1 MKKCVRNVQERNIVV
16 TDRNKKMGE
25 KTMKI
30 LIIGGV
36 AAGTKTAAKLKRED
50 RSAEVTVITKDRDI
64 SYAGCGLPYYV
75 GGLIENREEL
85 IVNTPAKYAGLTG
98 VEVKTG
104 KEAIALC
111 VDKKEVI
118 VKDVETGAEEAYG
131 YDKLVLTVGASP
143 AKLPIEGTDLSG
155 VFQMRTPDDAEN
167 IRSYVEENQ
176 VKKAVVIGAGFIGL
190 EVAENLKAKGVQ
202 VTVIDFA
209 SQILPNIVDAEVA
222 VYAKKH
228 LLKEGI
234 RVITGTKADAIM
246 GNDHVTGVKTSAGL
260 LRCELLI
267 MAAGIR
273 PNTDFLQDSGLEMFK
288 GTILVDK
295 TMKTNL
301 EDVYAAGDCVMVT
314 NRITGKPQWS
324 PMGSSANLEGRTLAQ
339 VLTGTKKEYPGV
351 LGTGVVKL
359 PNLNIGRTGLTEEQ
373 AKNAGYDVVTV
384 VAPTDDKAHYYP
396 DAGFFITKLIADRE
410 SHKLL
415 GVQVLGNGAV
425 DKMVDIAV
433 MGINMGAVLE
443 DFENADFA
451 YAPPFS
457 TAIHPFVQAVYI
469 LLNKING
476 NLVSMTP
483 AEYAGGKAKDYKVV
497 DVGLTPSIRGAVY
510 VNLSQV
516 NGEIEGL
523 DKEEKLLLVCAK
535 GKRGYFLQNRLRSY
549 GYKNTVVLEG
559 AQFFNDVKVQHA
571 ENAVSPEEETRVKA
585 LGFLR
590 DKTTLDKFN
599 GRVIT
604 RNGKIT
610 ADEARTIAEAAEM
623 FGSGEVTMTSRLT
636 MEIQGVPF
644 DNIEPLRE
652 YLMQAG
658 LETGGTG
665 SKVRPV
671 VSCKGTTCQ
680 YGLIDTFGLSE
691 EIHER
696 FFHGYSDVKLP
707 HKFKIA
713 VGGCPNNC
721 VKPDLNDLGII
732 GQRIPQ
738 VDMEKCRGCKICRV
752 EKNCPINVAKVV
764 DGKIVIDEKSCNHC
778 GRCIG
783 KCPFNAFEDYTNG
796 YRIYIGGRWGKKV
809 AQGRYLEKVFTD
821 KEEVLSVVEKAILL
835 FREQGITG
843 ERFADTVAR
852 IGFENVQE
860 QLLGDELLSRKEE
873 NIKAQKH
880 LKGGATC

>member
-1 MKKCVRNVQERNIVV
+1 MKV
-16 TDRNKKMGE
+16 
-25 KTMKI
+25 

-50 RSAEVTVITKDRDI
+50 RNAEVHVITKDKDI

-75 GGLIENREEL
+75 GGLIESRDEL
-85 IVNTPAKYAGLTG
+85 IVNTPQKYAGLTG
-98 VEVKTG
+98 VEVHVG
-104 KEAIALC
+104 KEAISLDS
-111 VDKKEVI
+111 DKKQVT
-118 VKDVETGAEEAYG
+118 VKDVDTGEEEVCS
-131 YDKLVLTVGASP
+131 YDKLVLSVGASP
-143 AKLPIEGTDLSG
+143 SILPIEGIEKPG
-155 VFQMRTPDDAEN
+155 VFKMRTPDDAIA
-167 IRSYVEENQ
+167 IRSYVEEKS

-190 EVAENLKAKGVQ
+190 EAAENLKAKGVQ

-209 SQILPNIVDAEVA
+209 SQILPNIIDPEMA

-228 LLKEGI
+228 LLREGI
-234 RVITGTKADAIM
+234 RVITGTKAEAVL
-246 GNDHVTGVKTSAGL
+246 GNEAVTGVKTSAGVL
-260 LRCELLI
+260 GCELLI

-273 PNTDFLQDSGLEMFK
+273 PNTDFLVGSGLEMFK
-288 GTILVDK
+288 GTILVDH

-314 NRITGKPQWS
+314 NRLTGKNQWS
-324 PMGSSANLEGRTLAQ
+324 PMGSSANMEGRTLAQ
-339 VLTGTKKEYPGV
+339 VLAGKEKSYPGV

-359 PNLNIGRTGLTEEQ
+359 PNLNIGRTGLTEAQ
-373 AKNAGYDVVTV
+373 AREAGYDVVTV

-396 DAGFFITKLIADRE
+396 DASFFITKMIADKNT
-410 SHKLL
+410 HKLL
-415 GVQVLGNGAV
+415 GVQVFGPGAV

-433 MGINMGAVLE
+433 MGMNMGAVLE

-457 TAIHPFVQAVYI
+457 TAIHPFVQVVYI

-476 NLVSMTP
+476 TLVSMTP
-483 AEYAGGKAKDYKVV
+483 AEYAEGKAKDYKVI
-497 DVGLTPSIRGAVY
+497 DVNPQPSIRGAMFVD
-510 VNLSQV
+510 LAKV

-523 DKEEKLLLVCAK
+523 DKEDKLLLVCAK
-535 GKRGYFLQNRLRSY
+535 GKRGYFLQNRLRQF
-549 GYKNTVVLEG
+549 GYKNTAVLEG
-559 AQFFNDVKVQHA
+559 ARFFNDIKISNVSGSI
-571 ENAVSPEEETRVKA
+571 SPEEEKRVKA
-585 LGFLR
+585 LGFLK
-590 DKTTLDKFN
+590 DKNTEDKFN

-610 ADEARTIAEAAEM
+610 AEEARTIAEAAEM

-696 FFHGYSDVKLP
+696 FFHGYADVKLP

-738 VDMEKCRGCKICRV
+738 IDPEKCKGCRICRI
-752 EKNCPINVAKVV
+752 EKNCPINVAKVE
-764 DGKIVIDEKSCNHC
+764 DGKIVIDENACNHC

-783 KCPFNAFEDYTNG
+783 KCPFHAIEDYTNG
-796 YRIYIGGRWGKKV
+796 YRVYIGGRWGKKV
-809 AQGRYLEKVFTD
+809 AQGRYLDKVFTD
-821 KEEVLSVVEKAILL
+821 KEEVLSIVEKAILL
-835 FREQGITG
+835 FREQGNTG

-860 QLLGDELLSRKEE
+860 QLLSDELLGRKEE

-880 LKGGATC
+880 LTGGATC

>member
-111 VDKKEVI
+111 ADKKEVI

-483 AEYAGGKAKDYKVV
+483 AEYAAGKAKDYKVV

-696 FFHGYSDVKLP
+696 FFHGYANVKLP

-732 GQRIPQ
+732 GQRII
-738 VDMEKCRGCKICRV
+738 R
-752 EKNCPINVAKVV
+752 
-764 DGKIVIDEKSCNHC
+764 
-778 GRCIG
+778 
-783 KCPFNAFEDYTNG
+783 
-796 YRIYIGGRWGKKV
+796 
-809 AQGRYLEKVFTD
+809 
-821 KEEVLSVVEKAILL
+821 
-835 FREQGITG
+835 
-843 ERFADTVAR
+843 
-852 IGFENVQE
+852 
-860 QLLGDELLSRKEE
+860 
-873 NIKAQKH
+873 
-880 LKGGATC
+880 